1 MTKYN
6 KTEQEA
12 IILNAIWGMI
22 NDMVNY
28 EVFVK
33 NECTSN
39 VEMKCSTSTH
49 MRLFSVLLVDFLSQ
63 PQARGREALPFDL
76 PKPPENAR
84 RSDLT
89 HLFYLRQ
96 ICAAPKLGSDAS
108 MIARPLDAFSDWLEA
123 EAVVENFWL
132 PSINTK
138 LDFRIERLQF
148 IKICGDI
155 SKHNF
160 LRLSQ
165 NVKRL
170 QKALED
176 NGHTIDEGQ
185 AYLVLP
191 EFYEWF
197 HENIFNYHSSTI
209 AEHLNNL
216 RLGIFSYLQPEFARA
231 YHEVEPRPQYGYH
244 IPSKITDQLAQAMY
258 CELMN
263 MVGTGP
269 YMPKFEVNPYLK
281 MRY

>member
-6 KTEQEA
+6 DTEQEA

-28 EVFVK
+28 EIFVRP
-33 NECTSN
+33 ERASD
-39 VEMKCSTSTH
+39 VVMMFSTSTH
-49 MRLFSVLLVDFLSQ
+49 MRLFNVLLVDFLSQ
-63 PQARGREALPFDL
+63 PQARPREAVPFDL
-76 PKPPENAR
+76 PKPPANAR

-89 HLFYLRQ
+89 HLFYLRK
-96 ICAAPKLGSDAS
+96 ICAAPKFGSDAS
-108 MIARPLDAFSDWLEA
+108 MIAGPLDAFSDWLEA
-123 EAVVENFWL
+123 EAVVEKVWL
-132 PSINTK
+132 PSINTE

-148 IKICGDI
+148 IKMCGDI
-155 SKHNF
+155 AKHNF

-170 QKALED
+170 RKALEE

-185 AYLVLP
+185 AYSALP
-191 EFYEWF
+191 DFYEWF
-197 HENIFNYHSSTI
+197 HRDIFAYHSSTI

-231 YHEVEPRPQYGYH
+231 FHEVEPRHMYRFH
-244 IPSKITDQLAQAMY
+244 IPSAITDSLAQGMY
-258 CELMN
+258 WDLMN
-263 MVGTGP
+263 MVRLRP
-269 YMPKFEVNPYLK
+269 YMPKFEVSPYVK

>member
-1 MTKYN
+1 VTKYSE
-6 KTEQEA
+6 TEQEA

-28 EVFVK
+28 ETFVK
-33 NECTSN
+33 NERTSD
-39 VEMKCSTSTH
+39 VVMMFSTSTH
-49 MRLFSVLLVDFLSQ
+49 MRLFNVLLVDFLSQ
-63 PQARGREALPFDL
+63 PQARQGGAIPFDL
-76 PKPPENAR
+76 PKPPTNAR
-84 RSDLT
+84 QSDLT

-96 ICAAPKLGSDAS
+96 ICAAPKLGSNAS
-108 MIARPLDAFSDWLEA
+108 MIAGPLNVFSDWLEA
-123 EAVVENFWL
+123 EAVVENVWL
-132 PSINTK
+132 PSINTE
-138 LDFRIERLQF
+138 LDFKIGRLQF

-170 QKALED
+170 RKALED
-176 NGHTIDEGQ
+176 NGHAIDDGQ

-197 HENIFNYHSSTI
+197 HRDIFAYHSSTI

-231 YHEVEPRPQYGYH
+231 YHEVEPRPMYRFH
-244 IPSKITDQLAQAMY
+244 IPSAIKDSLAQEMY
-258 CELMN
+258 WELMN
-263 MVGTGP
+263 MVRARP
-269 YMPKFEVNPYLK
+269 YMPKFEVSPYVK